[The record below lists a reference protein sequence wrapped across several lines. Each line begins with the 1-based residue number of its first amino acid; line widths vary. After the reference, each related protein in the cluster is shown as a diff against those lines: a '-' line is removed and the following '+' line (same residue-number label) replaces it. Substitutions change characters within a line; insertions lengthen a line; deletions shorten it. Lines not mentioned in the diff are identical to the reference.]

1 MISSANSLSGR
12 AAPASEARSGLPLK
26 PSRWWG
32 FLLALAV
39 GVVALWL
46 GNYWPLVGGPVFAI
60 VLGMVLRNVIGVA
73 TVFRPGLQFSSKVLL
88 QWSIIGLGFGLSL
101 PQVMRT
107 GMDSLAVT
115 LVTLSVAFVAAYVLG
130 RMLGIPSKLR
140 TLIGV
145 GTAIC
150 GGSAIAAVTPIIRP
164 EEHETAL
171 AISTIF
177 IFNILAVLIF
187 PVAGH
192 MMGMSDA
199 GFGVWAGTAINDTS
213 SVVAAGY
220 SYSNQAGD
228 HATIVKLTR
237 ATLIIPICL
246 ILTGLEIWRSRQDG
260 RDFDLMRVFPWFI
273 LWFIVASALRS
284 LGLVPVEWLEPLRWA
299 AQFLMVLALAA
310 IGLSSDLRVMA
321 RAGVRPAL
329 LGLGV
334 WAAVAISSL
343 VVQRWFGIW

>member
-1 MISSANSLSGR
+1 MSSTTNAVLS
-12 AAPASEARSGLPLK
+12 RSGAAATHSGEPVK

-32 FLLALAV
+32 FMLSLAV
-39 GVVALWL
+39 GVVALGL
-46 GNYWPLVGGPVFAI
+46 GQYWPLIGGPVFAI
-60 VLGMVLRNVIGVA
+60 VLGMVVRNMIGVA
-73 TVFRPGLQFSSKVLL
+73 PVFRPGLQFSSKILL

-130 RMLGIPSKLR
+130 RLLGIPSKLR

-164 EEHETAL
+164 QEHETAL

-192 MMGMSDA
+192 MMNMSDA

-284 LGLVPVEWLEPLRWA
+284 LGLVPVEWLEPLRWT

-310 IGLSSDLRVMA
+310 IGLSSDLKIMA

-334 WAAVAISSL
+334 WAAVSVSSL
-343 VVQRWFGIW
+343 IVQRWMGIW